1 MDALQGHDDLSKSD
15 HTDHQEGRRN
25 SINASQLYIEGDS
38 RDSAIRRIKT
48 AEIISMSPELFERLY
63 LTPQTAAKGDLRLT
77 WGNPS
82 PL

>member
-1 MDALQGHDDLSKSD
+1 MDTLQGQDEFSKSG
-15 HTDHQEGRRN
+15 HTNHEDGRGN
-25 SINASQLYIEGDS
+25 SVNVSQLYLEGDP

-48 AEIISMSPELFERLY
+48 ADTISMSPELFERLY